1 MVLPSLFPASSPL
14 VLQDGL
20 EVPGIHNLAFVLSNS
35 QCFLWYTSTL
45 LQVPPPTSFTLNP
58 NKSSMS
64 VSNALTISY
73 KITTCSQHFLPSHS
87 ILFFPCVIS
96 PFEMHFTYLFG
107 YCVPSPQQNLY
118 STMTGTFVVWLLL
131 YSLLMYIHTILYIHI
146 HIPTST

>member
-1 MVLPSLFPASSPL
+1 MVLPSLFTASSPL

-20 EVPGIHNLAFVLSNS
+20 EVPGIYNLAFVLSNS

-45 LQVPPPTSFTLNP
+45 LQVPPLASFTLNP

-64 VSNALTISY
+64 VSNALT
-73 KITTCSQHFLPSHS
+73 TCSQPFIPSHS

-107 YCVPSPQQNLY
+107 YCVPSPQQNL
-118 STMTGTFVVWLLL
+118 SSMMTGTFVVWLLL
-131 YSLLMYIHTILYIHI
+131 YSLLVYIHTILYIHI